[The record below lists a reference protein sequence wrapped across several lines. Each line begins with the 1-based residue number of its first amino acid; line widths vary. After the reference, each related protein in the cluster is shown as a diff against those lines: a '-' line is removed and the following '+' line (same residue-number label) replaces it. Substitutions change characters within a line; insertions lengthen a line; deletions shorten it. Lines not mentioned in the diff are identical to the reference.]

1 MRGDSEM
8 MKQFFIVIVTVVVAP
23 FIGGLLFGVDRR
35 ITARLQGRYGP
46 PIMQPFYDFFKL
58 LGKERIAVSK
68 LQFVWIY
75 AYLVFMIASLLC
87 LVFQSDI
94 LVLVFLLGFAGV
106 SLVLGGFSSK
116 SPYSHFGANRELLQI
131 MAYEPVLLL
140 LAIGVYAQNGTFL
153 ISEIFNQPKPLLFSL
168 WPLFIAVLYVLTIKM
183 RKSPFDIS
191 TSHHAH
197 QEIVKGITT
206 EFSGPYLALYQLAE
220 WYEIVLVLGIVALFW
235 ANPLVIGILIAL
247 GAFFLE
253 LLIDNIAARMTAP
266 WMVRLSWTVGLV
278 LGVLNI
284 VYIYF
289 TKGVS

>member
-1 MRGDSEM
+1 
-8 MKQFFIVIVTVVVAP
+8 MKHVMIIIFTLFVAP
-23 FIGGLLFGVDRR
+23 IIGGLLFGIDRR

-46 PIMQPFYDFFKL
+46 PILQPFYDFFKL

-75 AYLVFMIASLLC
+75 AYLLFMVASLLV
-87 LVFQSDI
+87 LTLGSDL

-140 LAIGVYAQNGTFL
+140 LAIAVYAQNGSFL
-153 ISEIFNQPKPLLFSL
+153 ISDIIRQPKPLMYTL
-168 WPLFIAVLYVLTIKM
+168 WPLFIAVIYVLTIKM

-191 TSHHAH
+191 TCHHAH
-197 QEIVKGITT
+197 QEIVKGVTT

-235 ANPLVIGILIAL
+235 TSPLIVGIVIAL
-247 GAFFLE
+247 VAFLLE
-253 LLIDNIAARMTAP
+253 LLIDNVTSRMTAP
-266 WMVRLSWTVGLV
+266 WMVRLSWTFGLI
-278 LGVLNI
+278 LGILNI
-284 VYIYF
+284 AYIYF
-289 TKGVS
+289 SKGVS